1 MRDQADDLDDAIND
15 VFKRHQPGSWVTEWV
30 LTAVTKNPDDQ
41 PGTSGYVTL
50 NRTGMLHHHIRGLLD
65 TADASTA
72 LDLYADVDEDELDD

>member
-15 VFKRHQPGSWVTEWV
+15 VFKKHNADAWVTEWV
-30 LTAVTKNPDDQ
+30 LVATTRTPDDQ

-72 LDLYADVDEDELDD
+72 LDLLADYDDELDD